1 MNPPKINL
9 DQLITF
15 YFVASEKSF
24 AVASDKLCI
33 SQPAVTM
40 QIAAL
45 QKHFGVKLINVKKK
59 KVYLTRTGEDLFLQA
74 EEICRGA
81 MRAESLLEGYRN
93 NNLRVGISGAL
104 TVYLMPVVDYFKE
117 LHPSIKVTVKE
128 GRSLQLI
135 EELIDFQH
143 DLCIV
148 GTFENINSQLQA
160 VHILETEKMVLVTA
174 PHDPVSEKQKVMWK
188 DLEKYPLILHCEG
201 SMARRLI
208 LEEFRKRDIKPSISA
223 EIDSIEGMK
232 QLIEK
237 GKGVGL
243 MFPPNVKDEVAF
255 GKMKIVPI
263 CDGDLK
269 AGIDLIVVKD
279 TDLSPPAK
287 AFLGLIEERFSCN
300 TGLRG

>member
-15 YFVASEKSF
+15 YFVAREKSF

-40 QIAAL
+40 QISAL
-45 QKHFGVKLINVKKK
+45 QKHFGVKLIHVKKK
-59 KVYLTRTGEDLFLQA
+59 KVYLTRTGEDLFFQA

-81 MRAESLLEGYRN
+81 IRAESLLEGYRN
-93 NNLRVGISGAL
+93 NNLRIGISGAL
-104 TVYLMPVVDYFKE
+104 TLYLIQVVDYFKE

-128 GRSLQLI
+128 GRSLQLM

-143 DLCIV
+143 DFCIV

-160 VHILETEKMVLVTA
+160 LHILETEKMVLVTA
-174 PHDPVSEKQKVMWK
+174 SNDPVPENQKFMWK
-188 DLEKYPLILHCEG
+188 DLEKYPLILHGEG
-201 SMARRLI
+201 SMPRSLI
-208 LEEFRKRDIKPSISA
+208 LAEFRKRGIKPYISA

-243 MFPPNVKDEVAF
+243 MFPPNVKDEVAL

-269 AGIDLIVVKD
+269 AGVDLVVIKD

-287 AFLGLIEERFSCN
+287 DFLGLIEEKFCCN

>member
-1 MNPPKINL
+1 MNPPKINM

-24 AVASDKLCI
+24 AAASDKLCI

-40 QIAAL
+40 QIATL
-45 QKHFGVKLINVKKK
+45 QKRFGVKLINVKKK
-59 KVYLTRTGEDLFLQA
+59 KVYLTKTGEDLFLQA

-81 MRAESLLEGYRN
+81 MKAESLLEGYRN
-93 NNLRVGISGAL
+93 NNLRIGISGAL
-104 TVYLMPVVDYFKE
+104 TLYLMPVVDYFKE
-117 LHPSIKVTVKE
+117 IQPSIKVTVKE

-143 DLCIV
+143 DFCIV
-148 GTFENINSQLQA
+148 GTFENINSQLRA
-160 VHILETEKMVLVTA
+160 LHILETEKMVLVTA
-174 PHDPVSEKQKVMWK
+174 PHDPVSEMKEVMWK

-269 AGIDLIVVKD
+269 AGIDLVVVRD
-279 TDLSPPAK
+279 TELSPPAK
-287 AFLGLIEERFSCN
+287 AFLGLIEEKFSCN
-300 TGLRG
+300 TGLRE